1 MPAVAKVMA
10 LTTLLGLGQVTGL
23 KFENLGVP
31 IVIRELAINAVTH
44 DPDGYDL
51 AWGMLN
57 VAGAG
62 EQALI
67 GIRLDTGETVSLDV
81 AKYGLSKTTAF
92 PGADGAVYVYT
103 GNPAHFL
110 RYDPAT
116 RKLADLGC
124 PATPANYFGGPAI
137 SSDGVAYIGSYP
149 GTHVAWVNTRT
160 GEIGTLGRMAEDKR
174 QQYVIGCAVAD
185 DGWVYSAT
193 GLHHMELWACNPKT
207 LEKKQILPE
216 RFLGYQGNPT
226 VWTAAD
232 GKVYGRAKDTTFLC
246 TPTGIEE
253 KPAPTMRPRPPL
265 KTGDWIVG
273 GVDNQGKIA
282 LTHATTGEK
291 KALQTRYAGHPAKI
305 FSVAAE
311 RDGIIYG
318 SSLLPGN
325 MFTVDT
331 KTGKL
336 TNLGIITTGPLQVY
350 DIISR
355 PQGLFIGTYM
365 GSHVDLFRPD
375 QPLKKGENPKY
386 LGNAKGMER
395 PVQWCLGPD
404 GMLYTGNTPAKGRLG
419 GALMQVDPD
428 QGTIRTWANII
439 PNQSIEYLAA
449 VPEQNLLY
457 GTCTIGGGSSAIPV
471 DMEAVCFLWDCKT
484 EQVVWQGQ
492 PLPGT
497 TTYGRAI
504 RAGNGLL
511 YGVAGSKLYVFDP
524 IKRETICTGDL
535 PVRGLSFPMLH
546 DEPVGPRGLLIGVGD
561 GAIVAI
567 DPATNKA
574 EILAKH
580 PSLSGV
586 HGFMVDSQNTLYYG
600 SHTELWR
607 VRLPL

>member
-1 MPAVAKVMA
+1 MSATATIIA
-10 LTTLLGLGQVTGL
+10 LTTLLGLGQVPDL
-23 KFENLGVP
+23 KFEKLGIP
-31 IVIRELAINAVTH
+31 IIIRDLAINAVTH

-51 AWGMLN
+51 AWGMRN
-57 VAGAG
+57 VTGGG
-62 EQALI
+62 EQALV
-67 GIRLDTGETVSLDV
+67 GIRLDTGDTVSFDV
-81 AKYGLSKTTAF
+81 IKYGTSRTAAI
-92 PGADGAVYVYT
+92 PGADGAVYVYS

-116 RKLADLGC
+116 RKLTDLGC
-124 PATPANYFGGPAI
+124 PATPANYFSSPSI
-137 SSDGVAYIGSYP
+137 SPDGIAYIGSYP

-174 QQYVIGCAVAD
+174 QQYVIHCAVAD

-216 RFLGYQGNPT
+216 RFLSFQGNPG

-246 TPTGIEE
+246 TPTGVEE
-253 KPAPTMRPRPPL
+253 MAAPPARPRQPL
-265 KTGDWIVG
+265 KTGDWTVG
-273 GVDNQGKIA
+273 AIDGEGKIT

-291 KALQTRYAGHPAKI
+291 KVLQTKYTGRPAKI

-311 RDGIIYG
+311 RDGILYG

-325 MFTVDT
+325 MFSIDT
-331 KTGKL
+331 KTGTLKD
-336 TNLGIITTGPLQVY
+336 LGIITTGPLQVY
-350 DIISR
+350 DIINR
-355 PQGLFIGTYM
+355 PQGLFIATYM
-365 GSHVDLFRPD
+365 GSHVDLYRPD
-375 QPLKKGENPKY
+375 QPVQKGENPKY
-386 LGNAKGMER
+386 LGRAPGMER
-395 PVQWCLGPD
+395 PVQWCLGPE

-428 QGTIRTWANII
+428 KGTIRTWANII
-439 PNQSIEYLAA
+439 PNQSIEYLAP

-471 DMEAVCFLWDCKT
+471 EKEAFCFLWDCKA
-484 EQVVWQGQ
+484 EKAVWQGQ
-492 PLPGT
+492 PIPGT
-497 TTYGRAI
+497 TTYGRAV

-511 YGVAGSKLYVFDP
+511 YGVAGSKFYVFDP
-524 IKRETICTGDL
+524 AKRETVCTGDL

-546 DEPVGPRGLLIGVGD
+546 DEPVGPRGLLVGIGD

-600 SHTELWR
+600 SQNELWR